1 MTERKKYKN
10 LFVNNWF
17 GRTNNLVAGD
27 GRTRL
32 YLDHNQSHR
41 QPRDQAAQGHRP
53 AAAHPPRPQEN
64 GIAEPAGSTP
74 VGRRRLPP
82 GSLTLLSPR
91 RPHRSLHHPPTP
103 PLCIEVFSLFPSS
116 CAGRL
121 CRRPSARA
129 PVLLSSSAVG
139 RLSACS
145 SLLLSSTLSL
155 QRCVCAAS
163 CACSMPCFAPS
174 LFVLCRASSSWLV
187 VTRSPVVV
195 CRRSSGQFAWC
206 CFFAAPL
213 SLQRLACAACV
224 VSS

>member
-1 MTERKKYKN
+1 MN
-10 LFVNNWF
+10 L
-17 GRTNNLVAGD
+17 D
-27 GRTRL
+27 
-32 YLDHNQSHR
+32 NQNRRS
-41 QPRDQAAQGHRP
+41 PSDQAAREYLP
-53 AAAHPPRPQEN
+53 AAAYPPQPQEKWHCRTSRQY
-64 GIAEPAGSTP
+64 ARRSASSASWLTHVAFASSPSQVST
-74 VGRRRLPP
+74 
-82 GSLTLLSPR
+82 SSP
-91 RPHRSLHHPPTP
+91 HPP

-155 QRCVCAAS
+155 QRFVCAAS

-174 LFVLCRASSSWLV
+174 LIVLCWAASSWLV

-195 CRRSSGQFAWC
+195 CRRSSV
-206 CFFAAPL
+206 
-213 SLQRLACAACV
+213 SLLVGA
-224 VSS
+224 SFS

>member
-1 MTERKKYKN
+1 MPRILVKKNFRKKKFKHQCLFYASSGSRTARVIKIFRMTERKKYKN

-17 GRTNNLVAGD
+17 GRTAYLVAGD

-103 PLCIEVFSLFPSS
+103 PLFASRSFLCSLRPVPGGS
-116 CAGRL
+116 AGVL
-121 CRRPSARA
+121 LLAHLCSCRRLPSVAFQLARRCFFQA
-129 PVLLSSSAVG
+129 LSLCSVVSVQRLVLAACLALPLLFLSSAG
-139 RLSACS
+139 PLRRGS
-145 SLLLSSTLSL
+145 S
-155 QRCVCAAS
+155 
-163 CACSMPCFAPS
+163 
-174 LFVLCRASSSWLV
+174 
-187 VTRSPVVV
+187 
-195 CRRSSGQFAWC
+195 
-206 CFFAAPL
+206 
-213 SLQRLACAACV
+213 
-224 VSS
+224 